1 MFFIEIFSFSFLG
14 FSRGFLRLNFSNF
27 VASSLVSFLIFVPL
41 LVTDTICCQKN
52 VCCQMERPHAISGQ
66 GKLPAHSLYFTLLH
80 FTSLHFTS
88 LHVTSRHVTSRHVT
102 SRHVTIRHL
111 TSPHLTSSS
120 LHFTSSH
127 FILLHFTSLHFTL
140 LNSLHSKITIKY
152 ETLNIMDI
160 ATGAGNRSMS

>member
-66 GKLPAHSLYFTLLH
+66 GKLPAHSLYFTLPH

-88 LHVTSRHVTSRHVT
+88 LHFTSRHVTSRHVT
-102 SRHVTIRHL
+102 SRHVT
-111 TSPHLTSSS
+111 SPHLTTPHVELTS
-120 LHFTSSH
+120 LHLIS
-127 FILLHFTSLHFTL
+127 LHFTSLHFT
-140 LNSLHSKITIKY
+140 SLYFI
-152 ETLNIMDI
+152 EFV
-160 ATGAGNRSMS
+160 AF